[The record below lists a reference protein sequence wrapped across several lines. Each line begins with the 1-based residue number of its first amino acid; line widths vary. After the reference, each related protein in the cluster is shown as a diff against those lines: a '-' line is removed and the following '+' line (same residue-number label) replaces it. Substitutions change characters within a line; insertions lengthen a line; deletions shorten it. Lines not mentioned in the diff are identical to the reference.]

1 MPNISHLRK
10 QISVTMIEISNIL
23 TILFVVAGIFFLLI
37 GSIGTIRLPDF
48 YSRTHATS
56 KSDTLGM
63 MLIIIGLIIYEGMN
77 INSGK
82 LFLILLFILLANP
95 IGAHA
100 LARAAIHS
108 GLMPIFRDN
117 KKKKEDS

>member
-1 MPNISHLRK
+1 M
-10 QISVTMIEISNIL
+10 TDISNVL
-23 TILFVVAGIFFLLI
+23 TILFVVVGIFFLLI
-37 GSIGTIRLPDF
+37 GSIGIIRLPDF

-63 MLIIIGLIIYEGMN
+63 ILIIIGLIIYEGMN

-100 LARAAIHS
+100 LARAAINS
-108 GLMPIFRDN
+108 GLMPIFKDN
-117 KKKKEDS
+117 NKKKEDG

>member
-1 MPNISHLRK
+1 
-10 QISVTMIEISNIL
+10 MIDITSIL
-23 TILFVVAGIFFLLI
+23 TIVFVAAGIFFLLI
-37 GSIGTIRLPDF
+37 GSIGIIRLPDF

-63 MLIIIGLIIYEGMN
+63 MLVIIGLIIFEGLT

-82 LFLILLFILLANP
+82 LFLILMFILLANP

-100 LARAAIHS
+100 LARAALHA
-108 GLMPIFRDN
+108 GLKPIFPDN
-117 KKKKEDS
+117 TKDKEED

>member
-1 MPNISHLRK
+1 
-10 QISVTMIEISNIL
+10 MIDITSIL
-23 TILFVVAGIFFLLI
+23 TIVFVSAGIFFLLI
-37 GSIGTIRLPDF
+37 GSVGIIRLPDF

-63 MLIIIGLIIYEGMN
+63 MLVIIGLIIFEGMT

-100 LARAAIHS
+100 LARAALHA
-108 GLMPIFRDN
+108 GLKPLFPDN
-117 KKKKEDS
+117 TKDKEED

>member
-1 MPNISHLRK
+1 MINI
-10 QISVTMIEISNIL
+10 TAIL
-23 TILFVVAGIFFLLI
+23 TILFIIFGIFFLLI
-37 GSIGTIRLPDF
+37 GSIGTLRLPDF

-63 MLIIIGLIIYEGMN
+63 ILIILGLIIFEGFT

-82 LFLILLFILLANP
+82 LFLVLLFILVSNP

-100 LARAAIHS
+100 LARAAYNS
-108 GLMPIFRDN
+108 GLSPRFLDN
-117 KKKKEDS
+117 KKD

>member
-1 MPNISHLRK
+1 MSGL
-10 QISVTMIEISNIL
+10 MIDFTSIL
-23 TILFVVAGIFFLLI
+23 TIVFVVAGIFFLLI
-37 GSIGTIRLPDF
+37 GSMGIIRLPDF

-63 MLIIIGLIIYEGMN
+63 MLVIIGLMIFEGLT

-82 LFLILLFILLANP
+82 LLLILLFILLANP

-100 LARAAIHS
+100 LARAALNA
-108 GLMPIFRDN
+108 GLNPIFPEQ
-117 KKKKEDS
+117 KEDKTEG

>member
-1 MPNISHLRK
+1 MNDITSILS
-10 QISVTMIEISNIL
+10 IVFVT
-23 TILFVVAGIFFLLI
+23 AGIFFLLI

-63 MLIIIGLIIYEGMN
+63 MLVIIGLMIFEGLTL
-77 INSGK
+77 NSGK
-82 LFLILLFILLANP
+82 LLLILLFILLANP

-100 LARAAIHS
+100 LAQAAYDS
-108 GLMPIFRDN
+108 GLKPRLPYI
-117 KKKKEDS
+117 KKDKNNT

>member
-1 MPNISHLRK
+1 
-10 QISVTMIEISNIL
+10 MIDLTSIL
-23 TILFVVAGIFFLLI
+23 TILFVVSGIFFLLV
-37 GSIGTIRLPDF
+37 GSIGIIRLPGF

-63 MLIIIGLIIYEGMN
+63 ILIIVGLIIFEGLT

-82 LFLILLFILLANP
+82 LALVLLFIMLANP

-100 LARAAIHS
+100 LARAAYNS
-108 GLMPIFRDN
+108 GLKPIFQDN
-117 KKKKEDS
+117 KKEEKRAD

>member
-1 MPNISHLRK
+1 
-10 QISVTMIEISNIL
+10 MIDITSAL
-23 TILFVVAGIFFLLI
+23 TILFVSAGIFFLLI
-37 GSIGTIRLPDF
+37 GSVGLIRLPDF

-63 MLIIIGLIIYEGMN
+63 MLVIIGLMIFEGLT

-100 LARAAIHS
+100 LARAALNA
-108 GLMPIFRDN
+108 GLKPTFQEHE
-117 KKKKEDS
+117 EDKTDS

>member
-1 MPNISHLRK
+1 MCGL
-10 QISVTMIEISNIL
+10 MIDLTSIL
-23 TILFVVAGIFFLLI
+23 TIVFVVAGIFFLLV
-37 GSIGTIRLPDF
+37 GSVGIIRLPDF

-63 MLIIIGLIIYEGMN
+63 ILIIVGLIIFEGLT

-82 LFLILLFILLANP
+82 LVLVLVFILLANP

-100 LARAAIHS
+100 LARAAYNA
-108 GLMPIFRDN
+108 GLKPLFPDN
-117 KKKKEDS
+117 KKDKSEG

>member
-1 MPNISHLRK
+1 MTEFSH
-10 QISVTMIEISNIL
+10 IL
-23 TILFVVAGIFFLLI
+23 TIVFVVAGIFFLLI
-37 GSIGTIRLPDF
+37 GSIGIIRLPDF

-63 MLIIIGLIIYEGMN
+63 ILIIVGLIIFEGLN

-100 LARAAIHS
+100 LARAAMNA
-108 GLMPIFRDN
+108 GLKPLFQDN
-117 KKKKEDS
+117 KKHKEDN

>member
-1 MPNISHLRK
+1 
-10 QISVTMIEISNIL
+10 MIEISNIL
-23 TILFVVAGIFFLLI
+23 TIFFVVAGIFFLLI

-63 MLIIIGLIIYEGMN
+63 LLIITGLIIFEGFN

-100 LARAAIHS
+100 LARAAMNS
-108 GLMPIFRDN
+108 GLLPSFKNNNN
-117 KKKKEDS
+117 KREDG

>member
-1 MPNISHLRK
+1 
-10 QISVTMIEISNIL
+10 MIDITLIL
-23 TILFVVAGIFFLLI
+23 TIIFVVFGIFFLLI

-63 MLIIIGLIIYEGMN
+63 MLIIIGLIVFEGFTL
-77 INSGK
+77 NSGK
-82 LFLILLFILLANP
+82 LFLVLLFILLANP

-100 LARAAIHS
+100 LARAAHES
-108 GLMPIFRDN
+108 GLKPRFRDN
-117 KKKKEDS
+117 KKD

>member
-1 MPNISHLRK
+1 
-10 QISVTMIEISNIL
+10 MIDFTSIL
-23 TILFVVAGIFFLLI
+23 TIVFVVAGIFFLLI
-37 GSIGTIRLPDF
+37 GSVGIIRLPDF

-63 MLIIIGLIIYEGMN
+63 MLVIIGLMIFEGLT

-82 LFLILLFILLANP
+82 LLLILLFILLANP

-100 LARAAIHS
+100 LARAALNA
-108 GLMPIFRDN
+108 GLNPIFPEQ
-117 KKKKEDS
+117 KEDKTEG

>member
-1 MPNISHLRK
+1 
-10 QISVTMIEISNIL
+10 MIDL
-23 TILFVVAGIFFLLI
+23 TNFFTIIFVVSGIFFLLI

-63 MLIIIGLIIYEGMN
+63 MLVILGLIIYEGMTL
-77 INSGK
+77 NSGK

-95 IGAHA
+95 VGAHA
-100 LARAAIHS
+100 LARAALNA
-108 GLMPIFRDN
+108 GLSPIFQNND
-117 KKKKEDS
+117 KKKEKEN

>member
-1 MPNISHLRK
+1 
-10 QISVTMIEISNIL
+10 
-23 TILFVVAGIFFLLI
+23 GIFFLSV
-37 GSIGTIRLPDF
+37 GSVGIIRLPDF

-63 MLIIIGLIIYEGMN
+63 ILIIVGLIIFEGLT

-82 LFLILLFILLANP
+82 LMLVLLFILLANP

-100 LARAAIHS
+100 MARAAYNS
-108 GLMPIFRDN
+108 GLKPMFPDN
-117 KKKKEDS
+117 KNDKTEG

>member
-1 MPNISHLRK
+1 
-10 QISVTMIEISNIL
+10 MIDITSIL
-23 TILFVVAGIFFLLI
+23 TIVFVAAGIFFLLI
-37 GSIGTIRLPDF
+37 GSIGIIRLPDF

-63 MLIIIGLIIYEGMN
+63 MLVIIGLIIFEGLT

-100 LARAAIHS
+100 LARAALNA
-108 GLMPIFRDN
+108 GLKPVFPDN
-117 KKKKEDS
+117 KEDKTED

>member
-1 MPNISHLRK
+1 
-10 QISVTMIEISNIL
+10 MIDITSIL
-23 TILFVVAGIFFLLI
+23 TIVFVAAGIFFLLI
-37 GSIGTIRLPDF
+37 GSIGIIRLPDF

-63 MLIIIGLIIYEGMN
+63 MLVIIGLIIFEGLT

-95 IGAHA
+95 VGAHA
-100 LARAAIHS
+100 LARAALHA
-108 GLMPIFRDN
+108 GLKPTFN
-117 KKKKEDS
+117 QKNEEKTDS

>member
-1 MPNISHLRK
+1 MTDITS
-10 QISVTMIEISNIL
+10 IL
-23 TILFVVAGIFFLLI
+23 SIICIVAGIFFLLI
-37 GSIGTIRLPDF
+37 GSIGIIRLPDF

-63 MLIIIGLIIYEGMN
+63 MLVILGLMIFEGLT
-77 INSGK
+77 INTGK

-100 LARAAIHS
+100 LARAALNA
-108 GLMPIFRDN
+108 GLKPLFPDN
-117 KKKKEDS
+117 KKDKTEG

>member
-1 MPNISHLRK
+1 MSDL
-10 QISVTMIEISNIL
+10 MIDFTSIL
-23 TILFVVAGIFFLLI
+23 TIIFVVAGIFFLLV
-37 GSIGTIRLPDF
+37 GSVGIIRLPDF

-63 MLIIIGLIIYEGMN
+63 ILIIVGLVIFEGLT

-82 LFLILLFILLANP
+82 LMLVLLFILLANP

-100 LARAAIHS
+100 MARAAYNS
-108 GLMPIFRDN
+108 GLKPMFPDN
-117 KKKKEDS
+117 KNDKTEG

>member
-1 MPNISHLRK
+1 MIDISSILAIIF
-10 QISVTMIEISNIL
+10 ISL
-23 TILFVVAGIFFLLI
+23 GIFFLLI

-63 MLIIIGLIIYEGMN
+63 MLVIIGLMIFEGLT
-77 INSGK
+77 ITSGK

-100 LARAAIHS
+100 LARAALNS
-108 GLMPIFRDN
+108 GLKPLFSDH
-117 KKKKEDS
+117 KKKQNNN

>member
-1 MPNISHLRK
+1 MSGL
-10 QISVTMIEISNIL
+10 MIDLTSIL
-23 TILFVVAGIFFLLI
+23 TIAFVVAGIFFLLV
-37 GSIGTIRLPDF
+37 GSIGIIRLPDF

-63 MLIIIGLIIYEGMN
+63 ILIIIGLIIFEGLT

-82 LFLILLFILLANP
+82 LVLVLLFILLANP

-100 LARAAIHS
+100 LARAAYNA
-108 GLMPIFRDN
+108 GLKPMFPDN
-117 KKKKEDS
+117 KKDKSEG

>member
-1 MPNISHLRK
+1 
-10 QISVTMIEISNIL
+10 MIDITNIL
-23 TILFVVAGIFFLLI
+23 TIIFVILGIFFLLI

-63 MLIIIGLIIYEGMN
+63 MLIIIGLIIFEGFTL
-77 INSGK
+77 NSGK
-82 LFLILLFILLANP
+82 LFLVLLFIILANP

-100 LARAAIHS
+100 LARAAHES
-108 GLMPIFRDN
+108 GLKPRFLDN
-117 KKKKEDS
+117 TKD

>member
-1 MPNISHLRK
+1 MSDL
-10 QISVTMIEISNIL
+10 MIDFTSIL
-23 TILFVVAGIFFLLI
+23 TIIFVVAGIFFLLV
-37 GSIGTIRLPDF
+37 GSVGIIRLPDF

-63 MLIIIGLIIYEGMN
+63 ILIIVGLIIFEGLT

-82 LFLILLFILLANP
+82 LMLVLLFILLANP

-100 LARAAIHS
+100 MARAAYNS
-108 GLMPIFRDN
+108 GLKPMFPDN
-117 KKKKEDS
+117 KNDKTEG